1 MKSLSRR
8 SNTKYHVKL
17 GGGGFRARLRSYN
30 YLCHYYIYL
39 HKADDAK
46 QEVEAW

>member
-1 MKSLSRR
+1 MKWKASVGGQIQNIML
-8 SNTKYHVKL
+8 N
-17 GGGGFRARLRSYN
+17 GGGFRARLRSYN

>member
-8 SNTKYHVKL
+8 SNTKYHVKW
-17 GGGGFRARLRSYN
+17 GGFRARLRSYN

>member
-8 SNTKYHVKL
+8 SNTKYHVKW
-17 GGGGFRARLRSYN
+17 GGVFRARLRSYN